1 MWMHTPEH
9 EDSTLAGEE
18 SVALSAGLTRTQ
30 PQPLPLHRAATPE
43 GPFSFRAYLVA
54 AFVVALTA
62 GFGTG
67 AFLAASSWIRPLP
80 GTLWPA
86 LVQMHGHAQLFGWA
100 ALFVFGVLF
109 HLLPRMRGA
118 PPTLARPAVP
128 LLGLYLAGLFLR
140 LGGQLALALTADA
153 DLWALLLGAGALLE
167 LAAGLGFAALVA
179 RILRAGPPIA
189 TRQGLSASLPLLI
202 LSALSYV
209 GATTLAGAGG
219 LVAALERSAA
229 VPAALTMSSEALA
242 LYGFLLGIAFG
253 VSARMLPLFLT
264 VPGTST
270 ASLRAI
276 TALLALG
283 VAGRAVEPWLDA
295 TVGTLA
301 GATGSLAL
309 GFAFLIYVWELDL
322 PLRRR
327 PVPWRANLER
337 RNAALRAAGKPD
349 RGIMPDNGEYGRFE
363 LAVVPAHIWLALAA
377 LLALAASAGKLLG
390 WPVAG
395 LHDAERHAVAVGY
408 LTALMLGMAVRLL
421 PNFTGRHL
429 RHRWLV
435 DVLAVTLAIAAA
447 GRVGGPLLATLGTSW
462 TLAGALPALA
472 GVAGLAALALT
483 LVLIMPLLYPARL
496 RGPATG

>member
-1 MWMHTPEH
+1 M
-9 EDSTLAGEE
+9 G
-18 SVALSAGLTRTQ
+18 LSAGMTRTQ
-30 PQPLPLHRAATPE
+30 QQPLPVRQAATHE
-43 GPFSFRAYLVA
+43 GSFSFRSYLVA
-54 AFVVALTA
+54 AFALALTA

-67 AFLAASSWIRPLP
+67 AYLAAAAWIRPLP

-86 LVQMHGHAQLFGWA
+86 LVQVHGHAQLFGWA
-100 ALFVFGVLF
+100 ALFVFGILF

-118 PPTLARPAVP
+118 PPALARPALP
-128 LLGLYLAGLFLR
+128 LLGLYLAGLLLR
-140 LGGQLALALTADA
+140 LGGQLGLALAGAAGLP
-153 DLWALLLGAGALLE
+153 ALLLGAGALLE
-167 LAAGLGFAALVA
+167 LAAGLGFAAVVA
-179 RILRAGPPIA
+179 RILRAGPPIT

-202 LSALSYV
+202 LSALCYV
-209 GATTLAGAGG
+209 GAIVLAGAGG
-219 LVAALERSAA
+219 LAAALARSAA
-229 VPAALTMSSEALA
+229 VPAALTASSETLA

-264 VPGTST
+264 VPGIS
-270 ASLRAI
+270 AARLRAI

-295 TVGTLA
+295 PPGTLA
-301 GATGSLAL
+301 GAAGSLAL
-309 GFAFLIYVWELDL
+309 GLAFLLYVWELDL

-363 LAVVPAHIWLALAA
+363 WAVVPAHGWLALAG
-377 LLALAASAGKLLG
+377 LLALAAGAGRLLD

-429 RHRWLV
+429 RHLWLV
-435 DVLAVTLAIAAA
+435 DVLAAALAIAAA
-447 GRVGGPLLATLGTSW
+447 GRTGGPLLAALGISW
-462 TLAGALPALA
+462 ALAGALPALA
-472 GVAGLAALALT
+472 GIAGLAALALT
-483 LVLIMPLLYPARL
+483 LALILPLLYPARP
-496 RGPATG
+496 RQPATA

>member
-1 MWMHTPEH
+1 MT
-9 EDSTLAGEE
+9 
-18 SVALSAGLTRTQ
+18 LSANMTHA
-30 PQPLPLHRAATPE
+30 QPLPTRQAVTHE
-43 GPFSFRAYLVA
+43 GPFSFRSYLVA
-54 AFVVALTA
+54 AFALALTA

-67 AFLAASSWIRPLP
+67 AYLAAAAWIQPLP

-100 ALFVFGVLF
+100 ALFVFGILF

-118 PPTLARPAVP
+118 APTLARPALP
-128 LLGLYLAGLFLR
+128 LLGLYLTGVLLR
-140 LGGQLALALTADA
+140 LGGQLALALAGGA
-153 DLWALLLGAGALLE
+153 GFWALLLGAGALLE
-167 LAAGLGFAALVA
+167 LAAGLGFTAIIA
-179 RILRAGPPIA
+179 RILRAGPSLA
-189 TRQGLSASLPLLI
+189 TRQGLSAALPLLI

-209 GATTLAGAGG
+209 SATLLAGGGG
-219 LVAALERSAA
+219 LVAALARSAA
-229 VPAALTMSSEALA
+229 IPAALAASSETLA

-264 VPGTST
+264 VPGIS
-270 ASLRAI
+270 AARLRALA
-276 TALLALG
+276 ALLALG
-283 VAGRAVEPWLDA
+283 VAGRAIEPWLDA
-295 TVGTLA
+295 ATGILA

-309 GFAFLIYVWELDL
+309 GLAFLLYVWELDL

-363 LAVVPAHIWLALAA
+363 WAVVPAHTWLALAG
-377 LLALAASAGKLLG
+377 LLALAAGAGRLLG

-395 LHDAERHAVAVGY
+395 LHDAERHAVAAGY

-429 RHRWLV
+429 RHLWLV
-435 DVLAVTLAIAAA
+435 DILAATLALAAA
-447 GRVGGPLLATLGTSW
+447 GRTGGPILAALGVSW
-462 TLAGALPALA
+462 ALAGALPALA
-472 GVAGLAALALT
+472 GIAGLAALVLT
-483 LVLIMPLLYPARL
+483 LVLIMPLLYPVRP
-496 RGPATG
+496 RQPATA